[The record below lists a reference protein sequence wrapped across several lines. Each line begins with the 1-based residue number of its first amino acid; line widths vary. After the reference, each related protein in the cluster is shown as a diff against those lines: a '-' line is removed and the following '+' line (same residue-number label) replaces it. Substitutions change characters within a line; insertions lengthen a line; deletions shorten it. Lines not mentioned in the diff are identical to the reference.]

1 MNTTQ
6 NAICTIAVLTVALA
20 APSVAGAAIHSGR
33 VVFPEPSNPP
43 SIGVPPPPA
52 DQTHEYDRE
61 VVIHYNT
68 SVGSVTFSAE
78 VWDPGYWGEK
88 YSEGFSLGSKCKEGP
103 IPVFG
108 PREFEAS
115 VKARPR
121 ERELGGTER
130 GGVAGEAT
138 LRGYTGHVE
147 GTGTFNGKRFEITFR
162 SPAFRNRAWRCVG
175 VHEPSL
181 IKPTTFHLDNWSK
194 PKPKARHARSLITQV
209 LSPVR

>member
-1 MNTTQ
+1 MSTTQ
-6 NAICTIAVLTVALA
+6 KAICTIVVLTVTLVS
-20 APSVAGAAIHSGR
+20 PSVAGATVHSGR
-33 VVFPEPSNPP
+33 VVFPEPRNPP

-61 VVIHYNT
+61 VVIRYNA
-68 SVGSVTFSAE
+68 SVGSITVSAE

-88 YSEGFSLGSKCKEGP
+88 YGEGFSLGSKCKEGL

-108 PREFEAS
+108 PRELEGHVEAQ
-115 VKARPR
+115 PR
-121 ERELGGTER
+121 EHWLDGTER

-162 SPAFRNRAWRCVG
+162 SPSFRNRNWRCAG
-175 VHEPSL
+175 VHEPSS
-181 IKPTTFHLDNWSK
+181 IKPTTVHLDNWSK
-194 PKPKARHARSLITQV
+194 PRPKARHARSPITRV
-209 LSPVR
+209 LTPVR